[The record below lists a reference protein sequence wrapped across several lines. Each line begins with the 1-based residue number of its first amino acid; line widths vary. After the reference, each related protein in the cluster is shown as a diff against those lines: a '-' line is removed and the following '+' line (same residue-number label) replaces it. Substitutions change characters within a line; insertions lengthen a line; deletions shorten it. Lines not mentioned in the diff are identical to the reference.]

1 MRPPADDE
9 CARHDALLQARL
21 GLALALVEA
30 VDYDSNSTLRSLEAL
45 ASRCAA
51 VGVPAEAVHRMV
63 DDGVLAAVADARSA
77 DQRPVT
83 TVAGLLHRTVAR
95 AYLR

>member
-1 MRPPADDE
+1 MHPPADDE

-30 VDYDSNSTLRSLEAL
+30 VDYGSSTLRSLEAL

-51 VGVPAEAVHRMV
+51 SGVPVETVHQMV
-63 DDGVLAAVADARSA
+63 DDGVLAAVADSGPA